1 MTEKGSRTE
10 HLSTLNHELNNSKK
24 LIDKKKKNSSEGFY
38 TFKNGIIPYTY
49 STSRKSSNFISPKS
63 IDRNNIITNRSN
75 YFGTFS
81 NYLNNSRDENK
92 INNKRKNTD
101 GNSGSR
107 SNNINS
113 NNYLN
118 TLEIQSKVVNEK
130 IINDEY
136 KNDRLSRISSNSQ
149 MTIQTVSDS
158 KLFDIASFYVRTDE
172 SLERF
177 RILNKYNK
185 KERIKDNNN
194 NNNK

>member
-1 MTEKGSRTE
+1 M
-10 HLSTLNHELNNSKK
+10 
-24 LIDKKKKNSSEGFY
+24 
-38 TFKNGIIPYTY
+38 
-49 STSRKSSNFISPKS
+49 
-63 IDRNNIITNRSN
+63 
-75 YFGTFS
+75 
-81 NYLNNSRDENK
+81 
-92 INNKRKNTD
+92 
-101 GNSGSR
+101 
-107 SNNINS
+107 
-113 NNYLN
+113 
-118 TLEIQSKVVNEK
+118 EIQSKVVNEK